1 LLHLSTA
8 LNIGYVTRD
17 AIVNFKAIYLV
28 GGGIAAAAVA
38 IFVLLGQGNL
48 ALPGQNSQS
57 GNQTQIRDIQ
67 VSVKEI
73 LAEKTDDR
81 NADVKITFDAFN
93 PNRNTAI
100 LETIHYTIYIDRL
113 RMTTGDIGVSP
124 EGFLASQEGIFPIIG
139 NTSISLRDT
148 QVAVRNNIT
157 ATSWDGM
164 VEGTATY
171 RIEGTY
177 LYKLTGTGFQFSAG
191 EKDFVLTYP

>member
-1 LLHLSTA
+1 LLRISTA
-8 LNIGYVTRD
+8 LNSGYATRD
-17 AIVNFKAIYLV
+17 AIVNLKAIYLV

-38 IFVLLGQGNL
+38 IFFLLGPGNF
-48 ALPGQNSQS
+48 ALPGQNSQPS
-57 GNQTQIRDIQ
+57 NQTQVQDVQ

-73 LAEKTDDR
+73 LAEKTDER
-81 NADVKITFDAFN
+81 NADIKITFDAYN

-100 LETIHYTIYIDRL
+100 LETIHYTIYVDHL
-113 RMTTGDIGVSP
+113 RVATGDIGVSP

-148 QVAVRNNIT
+148 QVAVRNNVT
-157 ATSWDGM
+157 ASTWDSM

-177 LYKLTGTGFQFSAG
+177 LFKLTGSGFQFSAG
-191 EKDFVLTYP
+191 ERDFVLTYP

>member
-1 LLHLSTA
+1 MTG
-8 LNIGYVTRD
+8 N
-17 AIVNFKAIYLV
+17 AIVNLKAIYVV

-38 IFVLLGQGNL
+38 IFFLLGPGNF
-48 ALPGQNSQS
+48 ALPGPSSQP
-57 GNQTQIRDIQ
+57 GNQTQVQEIQ

-81 NADVKITFDAFN
+81 NADVKITFNAFN
-93 PNRNTAI
+93 PNKNTAI

-113 RMTTGDIGVSP
+113 RMTTGDVGVSP

-139 NTSISLRDT
+139 NTSVSLRDT

-157 ATSWDGM
+157 ASSWDSM

-177 LYKLTGTGFQFSAG
+177 LYKLTGTSFQFSAG

>member
-1 LLHLSTA
+1 MR
-8 LNIGYVTRD
+8 YVTRD
-17 AIVNFKAIYLV
+17 SIVNLKAIYLV

-38 IFVLLGQGNL
+38 IFFLLGPGNF
-48 ALPGQNSQS
+48 ALPGQNSQP
-57 GNQTQIRDIQ
+57 GNQTQVQDVQ

-81 NADVKITFDAFN
+81 NADVRITFDAYN

-100 LETIHYTIYIDRL
+100 LETIHYTIYVGRL

-124 EGFLASQEGIFPIIG
+124 EGFIASQEGIFPIIA

-148 QVAVRNNIT
+148 KAVVRNNVT
-157 ATSWDGM
+157 AASWDSM

-177 LYKLTGTGFQFSAG
+177 FFKLTGSGFQFSAG
-191 EKDFVLTYP
+191 ERDFIMTYP